1 MASHIGSDPLDEHN
15 EPYFTSN
22 YPSPFRTRGPVFGPS
37 RATTLSAAPAP
48 ALQRRPPI
56 PEVRAFTS
64 KENLLTSRTFV
75 LLQSR
80 LILLT
85 LPSSLRIFHLDT
97 QRKIFSPDYF
107 HSWDSCRLTLSTTT
121 ETKVIGR
128 SMDWP
133 LQISTPHMKHRQLST
148 Y

>member
-1 MASHIGSDPLDEHN
+1 MASHTGSDPLDEHN

-22 YPSPFRTRGPVFGPS
+22 YPSPFRTRGPVFAPS
-37 RATTLSAAPAP
+37 RATTLSAAPPP

-75 LLQSR
+75 FLQSR

-85 LPSSLRIFHLDT
+85 LPSSLRISHLDT

-107 HSWDSCRLTLSTTT
+107 HSWDSCLLTLSTTT

-133 LQISTPHMKHRQLST
+133 LQILTPHMKHRQLST